1 MNKPVSNYSM
11 NISGNIGLEDY
22 SNIFDYLKIIDKDDN
37 FIIKINKR
45 NRKDIDVINSML
57 QDNKFIINYTEYD
70 SNGNYYINANRN
82 NWKWLNR
89 KISLI
94 IYFSI

>member
-1 MNKPVSNYSM
+1 MSNYSM
-11 NISGNIGLEDY
+11 DISGNIGLEDY

-57 QDNKFIINYTEYD
+57 QDNQFIINYTEYD

-82 NWKWLNR
+82 K
-89 KISLI
+89 
-94 IYFSI
+94 

>member
-1 MNKPVSNYSM
+1 MSNYSM
-11 NISGNIGLEDY
+11 NISG
-22 SNIFDYLKIIDKDDN
+22 NIFDYLKIIDKDDN

-82 NWKWLNR
+82 K
-89 KISLI
+89 
-94 IYFSI
+94 

>member
-22 SNIFDYLKIIDKDDN
+22 SNIFDYLKIVDKDDN

>member
-1 MNKPVSNYSM
+1 MSNYSM
-11 NISGNIGLEDY
+11 NISGNIGLEGY

-82 NWKWLNR
+82 KWKWLNR

>member
-1 MNKPVSNYSM
+1 MSNYSM

-37 FIIKINKR
+37 FIIKINKT

-57 QDNKFIINYTEYD
+57 QDNKFIIHYTEYD

-82 NWKWLNR
+82 K
-89 KISLI
+89 
-94 IYFSI
+94 